1 MNGLSLM
8 RFGVVSIPWTH
19 HGYDPLLLSRTKLV
33 GGAPDIWMIQDE
45 VVSQE
50 NRCLVEVSCLT
61 GDGVCPR
68 YTRPFF
74 HLDMH

>member
-19 HGYDPLLLSRTKLV
+19 HGHDPVLLSRTKLV
-33 GGAPDIWMIQDE
+33 GDASDIWTIQDE

-61 GDGVCPR
+61 GDCVCPR
-68 YTRPFF
+68 YTRLFSHP
-74 HLDMH
+74 DMH